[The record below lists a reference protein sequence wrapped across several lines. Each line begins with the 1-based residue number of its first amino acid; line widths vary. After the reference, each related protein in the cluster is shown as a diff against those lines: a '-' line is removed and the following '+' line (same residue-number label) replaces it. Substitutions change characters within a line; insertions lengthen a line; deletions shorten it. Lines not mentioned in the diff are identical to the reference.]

1 MLAALGDNQHVR
13 GVQDFEKQVTAEM
26 QQVTEYFGEG
36 YDATDPSKVLRV
48 IRDFMMLFDK
58 AILEIKVSGGT
69 YLAACCLTPFEL
81 GRCWFW
87 KEACNADITNVGPH
101 YASSFHAEQGEFQS
115 LSGMSRT
122 SLN

>member
-1 MLAALGDNQHVR
+1 MSWKAMLSLLLLLLAALGDNED
-13 GVQDFEKQVTAEM
+13 VQRVQEFEKQVTAEM

-69 YLAACCLTPFEL
+69 YLAACCLTPF
-81 GRCWFW
+81 C
-87 KEACNADITNVGPH
+87 
-101 YASSFHAEQGEFQS
+101 
-115 LSGMSRT
+115 
-122 SLN
+122 